1 MIVTDTNRLPLIWQ
15 DYRGNVFGKLGPA
28 GSELK
33 FPDWKTADA
42 WRIEQFGETP
52 RHTCEGQNYG
62 CSTKAEVR
70 IWDPNGDWCTWRC
83 FSCLVEV
90 VKTLQADGSKAIIV
104 TRILLD

>member
-1 MIVTDTNRLPLIWQ
+1 MIVTDTDRLPLIWQ
-15 DYRGNVFGKLGPA
+15 DYQGKVFGKLGPA

-52 RHTCEGQNYG
+52 RLTCEGQNYG
-62 CSTKAEVR
+62 CRTKFSSLLFLSS
-70 IWDPNGDWCTWRC
+70 TWRC
-83 FSCLVEV
+83 FVCLVEV
-90 VKTLQADGSKAIIV
+90 AKTLQADGSNAIIV